1 VLLCCCVVVLLC
13 CCVVVLLCCGVVLL
27 WCCVVV
33 LLWCCVVAVVE
44 ALHVDTKVGG
54 GDSLCGP
61 GWLSATALCILEPA
75 TVVPAQTSVT

>member
-1 VLLCCCVVVLLC
+1 MSGLVLCFLLLLLLLLLCCCVVVVLC
-13 CCVVVLLCCGVVLL
+13 CCVV
-27 WCCVVV
+27 
-33 LLWCCVVAVVE
+33 AAVE